1 MKGGCLCEAVRFEL
15 EPPVR
20 DVVVCHCSLCRR
32 SGTLAGAY
40 VGVVRVGLK
49 IIGDPRWYVDVNGRR
64 RGFCAT
70 CGATLFWDAG
80 GETISV
86 SAGALDG
93 DSGLHTLK
101 HIFVRDAAVWER
113 VPDDAPHRDA

>member
-1 MKGGCLCEAVRFEL
+1 MSGGCLCGEVRFEL
-15 EPPVR
+15 DPPVR

-40 VGVVRVGLK
+40 VEVPLDALSVSGE
-49 IIGDPRWYVDVNGRR
+49 PCWYADVNGRK
-64 RGFCAT
+64 RGFCGT

-80 GETISV
+80 GGTVAV
-86 SAGALDG
+86 SAGALD
-93 DSGLHTLK
+93 DAAGLRTIA
-101 HIFVRDAAVWER
+101 HIFVRDAAPWER

>member
-1 MKGGCLCEAVRFEL
+1 MKGRCLCGEVRFEL
-15 EPPVR
+15 APPVR

-40 VGVVRVGLK
+40 VEVPRAGLSLVGE
-49 IIGDPRWYVDVNGRR
+49 PRWYTDGNDRK
-64 RGFCAT
+64 RGFCGT

-80 GETISV
+80 HGTISV
-86 SAGALDG
+86 SAGAVDDG
-93 DSGLHTLK
+93 DDLRTLA
-101 HIFVRDAAVWER
+101 HIYVDDAASWEH